1 MRRSGPN
8 WCTSYHRRN
17 RMLDRSTPWG
27 GPQFSRTTLLRGK
40 WAQSIVAKLI
50 ALAASAESRRG
61 TLSWML
67 KRQRPPNVSEALARG
82 RYFGLSE
89 ISLVD
94 HAELPSSRPEH
105 QANAYTQRS
114 VPTPVT
120 RVMRVPL
127 FCETDP
133 PFSLRASPWL
143 STFRSSS
150 LHNGPRNPVLLQP
163 EPGLVF
169 CLVRSW

>member
-1 MRRSGPN
+1 
-8 WCTSYHRRN
+8 
-17 RMLDRSTPWG
+17 
-27 GPQFSRTTLLRGK
+27 
-40 WAQSIVAKLI
+40 
-50 ALAASAESRRG
+50 
-61 TLSWML
+61 ML
-67 KRQRPPNVSEALARG
+67 KKAKAPNVSEALARG

-89 ISLVD
+89 MSLVD

-105 QANAYTQRS
+105 QTNAYTQRS